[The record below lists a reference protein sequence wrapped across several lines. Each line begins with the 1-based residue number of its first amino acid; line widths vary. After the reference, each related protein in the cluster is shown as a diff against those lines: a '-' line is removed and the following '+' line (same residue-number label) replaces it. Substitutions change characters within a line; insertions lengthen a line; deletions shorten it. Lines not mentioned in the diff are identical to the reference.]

1 MEQCICRSCRSIHRS
16 VRSACRFA
24 AAFAIGVIC
33 CAGQALAASDQSVS
47 GFTLRVGYQ
56 PYYTEAWSGALVREL
71 RLYEGRLPPNVRT
84 EFLAATMGADVLVSA
99 LQRGEIDV
107 AYLGLAPTLTLTQ
120 DLSRGDF
127 RIIGV
132 SSVSRRLCNVIIA
145 KAGAPALNSPAAL
158 QWLAGKRV
166 AVPRGSC
173 ADLFLA
179 DVLEKGQVAPARVFN
194 QSIDVLS
201 ASLKASAVDAVAV
214 WEPVATDLVRTTGA
228 VRLLDGDGIEERS
241 AAFIVARAALLRDHA
256 DIVVGWLAAE
266 RAAELLLAS
275 DPETMATRE
284 ALARQASGLSR
295 ETLLAAWSGASSPN
309 QRAAPPATFP
319 FVVTPEVSLM
329 LRDAAAR
336 MAQRGLLANPGLRA
350 QTIADEATRQVLAAA
365 GNRSSQSGKAYP

>member
-1 MEQCICRSCRSIHRS
+1 
-16 VRSACRFA
+16 
-24 AAFAIGVIC
+24 
-33 CAGQALAASDQSVS
+33 
-47 GFTLRVGYQ
+47 
-56 PYYTEAWSGALVREL
+56 
-71 RLYEGRLPPNVRT
+71 
-84 EFLAATMGADVLVSA
+84 
-99 LQRGEIDV
+99 
-107 AYLGLAPTLTLTQ
+107 
-120 DLSRGDF
+120 
-127 RIIGV
+127 
-132 SSVSRRLCNVIIA
+132 
-145 KAGAPALNSPAAL
+145 
-158 QWLAGKRV
+158 V

-309 QRAAPPATFP
+309 QHPTPPATFP

-350 QTIADEATRQVLAAA
+350 QTIADGATRQVLAAA